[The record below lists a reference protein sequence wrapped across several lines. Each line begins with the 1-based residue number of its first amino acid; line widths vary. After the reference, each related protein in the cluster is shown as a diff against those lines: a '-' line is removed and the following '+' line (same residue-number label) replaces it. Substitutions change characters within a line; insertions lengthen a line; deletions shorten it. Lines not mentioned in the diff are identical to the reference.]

1 MFAINDEIQPE
12 VRLPQLKSLILRA
25 VQYESITGYLD
36 TFIVPALRSLQVP
49 EQCLG
54 ANPIDVLA
62 SFISK
67 SGCTLQEL
75 RITEEISVIKDL
87 SEYRRAFP
95 SIPKLSLKGW
105 RMFDEASDEVS
116 SVSDSDDLYV
126 DLFISFTSN

>member
-25 VQYESITGYLD
+25 VHYESITGYLD

-75 RITEEISVIKDL
+75 HITEEISVIKDL
-87 SEYRRAFP
+87 SEYR
-95 SIPKLSLKGW
+95 
-105 RMFDEASDEVS
+105 
-116 SVSDSDDLYV
+116 DLRHLRLGCRKALLGTLNV
-126 DLFISFTSN
+126 TVKPT